1 MAQATTYN
9 LVGVREDLTDFLTI
23 LEPEDCPKTSMF
35 AKTVRPRQQ
44 YQEWQMDTLSA
55 PAFAG
60 KLEGSDYSSF
70 VNKAANRGRVGN
82 FVQTFPR
89 TWMVSRLA
97 EAADVAGVAS
107 EVANA
112 KVKAARE
119 VKRDI
124 ESAIGSDNEMQ
135 ADNGAVP
142 YVLRGLGKWVQATAQ
157 ALNPVPASYL
167 TPSGSIDT
175 TATAS
180 LTESLFNGVF
190 QSIYEVNGGKRN
202 YMLFAGPNLKRAIS
216 KFQRAEGSTD
226 KSLTY
231 IVTQGAK
238 DHAIDLNVEIY
249 SGDFHHVTIIPDLFN
264 GLLTA
269 ASEATVF
276 APTNQSRARGYIID
290 PELVGIGYYIGMNS
304 EEFPDQG
311 GGRRGAIEATLTLM
325 VKNPKGLGKFA
336 GSS

>member
-55 PAFAG
+55 PYFPG
-60 KLEGSDYSSF
+60 KLEGQDFTYF
-70 VNKAANRGRVGN
+70 QNKAANRGRVGN
-82 FVQTFPR
+82 FVQTFAR

-97 EAADVAGVAS
+97 EAADVAGVS
-107 EVANA
+107 NEVANA

-119 VKRDI
+119 IKRDI
-124 ESAIGSDNEMQ
+124 EAAVGSDNEMQ
-135 ADNGAVP
+135 ADNGTVP
-142 YVLRGLGKWVQATAQ
+142 YVMRGLGKWVQSTAQ
-157 ALNPVPASYL
+157 SINAVPASYL
-167 TPSGSIDT
+167 TPAGSIDA

-180 LTESLFNGVF
+180 LTENTFNGVF

-216 KFQRAEGSTD
+216 KFQRATGSSGT
-226 KSLTY
+226 
-231 IVTQGAK
+231 TQSYQVIQNAK
-238 DHAIDLNVEIY
+238 DHEISLNVEIY
-249 SGDFHHVTIIPDLFN
+249 DGDFHHVTVVPDLFN
-264 GLLTA
+264 GLTTA
-269 ASEATVF
+269 TTEAGVF
-276 APTNQSRARGYIID
+276 APTNQSRARGYVID
-290 PELVGIGYYIGMNS
+290 SELVGIGYYIGMQS

-311 GGRRGAIEATLTLM
+311 GGRRGAVESTLTLM

-336 GSS
+336 ATS

>member
-44 YQEWQMDTLSA
+44 FQEWQMDTLSA
-55 PAFAG
+55 PYFPG
-60 KLEGSDYSSF
+60 KLEGQDFAVYQ
-70 VNKAANRGRVGN
+70 NKAANRGRVGN
-82 FVQTFPR
+82 FVQTFAR

-97 EAADVAGVAS
+97 EAADVAGVS
-107 EVANA
+107 NEVANA

-119 VKRDI
+119 AKRDI
-124 ESAIGSDNEMQ
+124 ESAVGSDNEMQ
-135 ADNGAVP
+135 QDNGTVP
-142 YVLRGLGKWVQATAQ
+142 YLLRGLGKWIQATAQ
-157 ALNPVPASYL
+157 SLNPVPSSYL

-175 TATAS
+175 TATGS
-180 LTESLFNGVF
+180 LTENTFNGVF

-202 YMLFAGPNLKRAIS
+202 YLLFAGPNLKRAIS
-216 KFQRAEGSTD
+216 KFQRATGSSGTTQ
-226 KSLTY
+226 TY
-231 IVTQGAK
+231 QVIQQAK
-238 DHAIDLNVEIY
+238 DHEISLNVEIY
-249 SGDFHHVTIIPDLFN
+249 DGDFHRVTVIPDLFN
-264 GLLTA
+264 GLVTA
-269 ASEATVF
+269 ANEQGVF
-276 APTNQSRARGYIID
+276 APTNQSRARGYVID
-290 PELVGIGYYIGMNS
+290 PELVGIGYYIGMQS

-311 GGRRGAIEATLTLM
+311 GGRRGAVESTLTLM